1 MERENLSMDSEIAN
15 ITKNFQ
21 ETVDELLRLEN
32 FLSIYINAQDQFSN
46 TLKQQILIPENHKLR
61 THESPLFTNI
71 VGIYDSFK
79 NFLINVDNLNIK
91 LKTEIIEPLEEFRQV
106 QIKLYKEYINKI
118 IEINNKQKNCENVLE
133 KSKINYYKEE
143 YYTKEDLESYDF
155 REYKYKDEKYSE
167 SQDILI
173 KNKMTVKIYETIYK
187 YELVRYN
194 KIIEDLNKE
203 YNLVTEQLKLA
214 EKNRINFTKCSF
226 NNIKNYGEDYI
237 KNINDFIFIIDN
249 YISSEACA
257 KDEIFWNDE
266 ISKYKR
272 REYDRIPNKAFASFS
287 DFMKNNNNEYENEL
301 FNYEINMSNKN
312 IEIIDEKE
320 QKNFVLNIIELLV
333 KEEEI
338 SLDKIAE
345 LIELFEY
352 ENKKYEYKKLFLD
365 NLIDIKKPTVK
376 YSNLNNLEV
385 LGNILSYISLKE
397 DSIFKGKFELNFK
410 IIYVAERIYYQN
422 KYNNNK
428 VYLTA
433 ILSKNKY
440 FRTKQFWRNVIELK
454 LAHKLCDYIERLKNM
469 KISEEKKKGLFSK
482 IGKRN
487 SKTAQEIY
495 KKSLLNKS
503 RILPLITY
511 YKEIEPSKIPFIDK
525 TATQEI
531 CSIIKDIIQ
540 NSANF
545 NFPTVICIDL
555 IAKLTEEYKIS
566 KESMTYFGLY
576 SNICSSTV
584 RKKLAYDTNDNNYK
598 IKIVD
603 NNKRILKIFNHILPF
618 LENDDFNKLLT
629 LSRFLN
635 NKLKKKICSF
645 VLRSRRGVSPM
656 VRLKIW
662 DNFLQ
667 ISKMRQKYNY
677 NEILKLKDER
687 IKEIIVLDVNRT
699 SFNLHKFSNENE
711 AKEKL
716 INVLFATAM
725 VNNGVKYCQ
734 GMNFLVEILLEIY
747 EEEEVFY
754 IFISFF
760 ESTEYSVIFTK
771 DLQKMKIFFYVFKRI
786 MGLYEPELSNYLNSI
801 GLNYDFFLPPWFIT
815 LFTGSHQYHN
825 KEDDDNTDLIMRVL
839 DNFVVYGWTSMME
852 FSCAILHLYEPY
864 IMSLKYDEVMHF
876 LINDI
881 LKSEFFGI
889 KNKNNII
896 KACSFYK
903 IKKKLTKNI
912 EAEYMQDLKIKEGME
927 YS

>member
-1 MERENLSMDSEIAN
+1 MEI
-15 ITKNFQ
+15 
-21 ETVDELLRLEN
+21 EN
-32 FLSIYINAQDQFSN
+32 FSLDLEINNLKKNSNETIEEIQRLQDSLKYYISAQSQLTS
-46 TLKQQILIPENHKLR
+46 TLRQKMTIPENHQSRL
-61 THESPLFTNI
+61 HESILLTNLT
-71 VGIYDSFK
+71 GIYDSFQ
-79 NFLINVDNLNIK
+79 NLLINIDDLSSK
-91 LKTEIIEPLEEFRQV
+91 LKSEIIEPLEEFKQNH
-106 QIKLYKEYINKI
+106 IKINNKYIDMI
-118 IEINNKQKNCENVLE
+118 SEIDNKQKNFKKILE
-133 KSKINYYKEE
+133 IAKINYYKEE

-454 LAHKLCDYIERLKNM
+454 LAHKLCDYIAD
-469 KISEEKKKGLFSK
+469 S
-482 IGKRN
+482 
-487 SKTAQEIY
+487 
-495 KKSLLNKS
+495 
-503 RILPLITY
+503 ILD
-511 YKEIEPSKIPFIDK
+511 EF
-525 TATQEI
+525 
-531 CSIIKDIIQ
+531 
-540 NSANF
+540 
-545 NFPTVICIDL
+545 
-555 IAKLTEEYKIS
+555 
-566 KESMTYFGLY
+566 
-576 SNICSSTV
+576 
-584 RKKLAYDTNDNNYK
+584 
-598 IKIVD
+598 
-603 NNKRILKIFNHILPF
+603 
-618 LENDDFNKLLT
+618 
-629 LSRFLN
+629 
-635 NKLKKKICSF
+635 LKK
-645 VLRSRRGVSPM
+645 
-656 VRLKIW
+656 
-662 DNFLQ
+662 D
-667 ISKMRQKYNY
+667 
-677 NEILKLKDER
+677 
-687 IKEIIVLDVNRT
+687 
-699 SFNLHKFSNENE
+699 
-711 AKEKL
+711 A
-716 INVLFATAM
+716 
-725 VNNGVKYCQ
+725 
-734 GMNFLVEILLEIY
+734 
-747 EEEEVFY
+747 
-754 IFISFF
+754 
-760 ESTEYSVIFTK
+760 VI
-771 DLQKMKIFFYVFKRI
+771 D
-786 MGLYEPELSNYLNSI
+786 
-801 GLNYDFFLPPWFIT
+801 
-815 LFTGSHQYHN
+815 
-825 KEDDDNTDLIMRVL
+825 
-839 DNFVVYGWTSMME
+839 
-852 FSCAILHLYEPY
+852 
-864 IMSLKYDEVMHF
+864 
-876 LINDI
+876 
-881 LKSEFFGI
+881 
-889 KNKNNII
+889 
-896 KACSFYK
+896 
-903 IKKKLTKNI
+903 
-912 EAEYMQDLKIKEGME
+912 
-927 YS
+927 